1 MTTRAILA
9 IREGS
14 GESRGLIS
22 REWYLRDLSPIT
34 VSNGMFSMTTLAILA
49 IREGSGESR
58 GLISWE
64 LYLRAVS
71 PITPLPVNRRCGA
84 IHVLI
89 LARVEWRLNLS

>member
-71 PITPLPVNRRCGA
+71 PITMRQ
-84 IHVLI
+84 
-89 LARVEWRLNLS
+89 